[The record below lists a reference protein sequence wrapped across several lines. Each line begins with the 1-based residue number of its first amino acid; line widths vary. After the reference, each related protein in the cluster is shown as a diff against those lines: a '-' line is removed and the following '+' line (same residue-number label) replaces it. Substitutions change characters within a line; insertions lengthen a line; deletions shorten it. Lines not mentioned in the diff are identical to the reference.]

1 MAERTITEIF
11 EGVET
16 SDGAGVRLKRIIN
29 HKILEKT
36 DPFLMLDFFGSENP
50 DDYIAG
56 FPWHPHRGIETVT
69 YMLKGEV
76 QHEDSLGNKGVIK
89 GGDLQWMTAGSGII
103 HQEIPKVTNGLMKG
117 FQLWVNLP
125 SKQKMTA
132 PGYQEYSAESI
143 PIVEDEKMRVKVI
156 SGRFGNIEGPVI
168 GNYIQPLFLD
178 IEINKNSELTI
189 PVETDHN
196 LFTYIFEG
204 EGFFGEEQKIQAGKL
219 IIFSEGD
226 FLKIKTGKSSI
237 RLLLIAGKPLK
248 EPVAWRGPIVM
259 NTEEEL
265 DTAFREL
272 QEDTFIK

>member
-1 MAERTITEIF
+1 
-11 EGVET
+11 
-16 SDGAGVRLKRIIN
+16 
-29 HKILEKT
+29 
-36 DPFLMLDFFGSENP
+36 
-50 DDYIAG
+50 
-56 FPWHPHRGIETVT
+56 
-69 YMLKGEV
+69 
-76 QHEDSLGNKGVIK
+76 
-89 GGDLQWMTAGSGII
+89 MTAGSGII
-103 HQEIPKVTNGLMKG
+103 HQEMPKVTNGLMKG

-125 SKQKMTA
+125 ADRKMTT
-132 PGYQEYSAESI
+132 PDYQGYTAESI
-143 PIVEDEKMRVKVI
+143 PIVENKNMKVKVI
-156 SGRFGNIEGPVI
+156 SGTLWNIEGPVK

-178 IEINKNSELTI
+178 IELNKNSELTI

-226 FLKIKTGKSSI
+226 FLKIKTGKSNI

-265 DTAFREL
+265 DNAFREL
-272 QEDTFIK
+272 KEDTFIR